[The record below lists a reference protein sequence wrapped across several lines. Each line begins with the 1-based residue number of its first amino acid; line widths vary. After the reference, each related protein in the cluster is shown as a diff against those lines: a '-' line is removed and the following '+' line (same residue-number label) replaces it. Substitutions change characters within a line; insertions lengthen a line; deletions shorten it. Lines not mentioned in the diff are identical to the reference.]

1 MLVLLRGGEDDDNF
15 FEREICHFFF
25 HRSRVHR
32 ALDLTQSHVLKII
45 TLFISD
51 CYSGLAVKKMI
62 DCGAGVVDADCK
74 CHTNN

>member
-15 FEREICHFFF
+15 FERFVIFFF

-51 CYSGLAVKKMI
+51 CCSGLAVKKMI